1 MGLNGELRRYCAEI
15 LSERDPSYRSAFHGA
30 LPNLFD
36 ARASTQRGFSEV
48 VRLPVGGIPYDT
60 DTRNIP
66 FDLVLEEAS
75 IRTVVLLLTSFEQ
88 NKDDTKQG
96 TGHKPFADV
105 SSSSTEFD
113 DRLPVSGQDKVVSEA
128 K

>member
-1 MGLNGELRRYCAEI
+1 MFIRNMGLNGGLRRYCAEI
-15 LSERDPSYRSAFHGA
+15 LSEREPSYRSAFHGA

-36 ARASTQRGFSEV
+36 ARVSTQRGFSEV

-60 DTRNIP
+60 DTRNVP

-75 IRTVVLLLTSFEQ
+75 NRTAALLLTSFEQ

-96 TGHKPFADV
+96 AGHELVADD
-105 SSSSTEFD
+105 FP
-113 DRLPVSGQDKVVSEA
+113 PVSGQDKVVSEA